1 MAGWRRYAALLA
13 LVLTIVSLFGLAASS
28 ADTKLFERWFPAL
41 ILINKVIVVVLAAVV
56 ISMLVRLYQRLHRK
70 EFGAQMTW
78 QLGAWMFAL
87 AIVPGLLIYFMST
100 IFISRSIDSWF
111 DVRVEGALD
120 SGVEITRGIL
130 TEQQRQTELTAKHM
144 ADMLE
149 NTPASLVLTDLMQ
162 LMEGHNN
169 MEALVFTGNG
179 TAVAAAGTRLNVLLP
194 DLPTPLQMQAVRSAG
209 LYSVIDDGQLDSP
222 DAAAGGAPLSIRVIV
237 PIGGPREPDDQENGA
252 SSLAPRGLAGP
263 SAFEQRPTLYLQ
275 VIEAVS
281 TETSRRAA
289 VLLQGFRDYQTL
301 ILTRASLQEIY
312 MSTLMLVMCL
322 AAFGAVVGALSIA
335 RRTTEPVMQLEQ
347 GTRRVADGN
356 FEPIR
361 EFSGKSEINVLTQSF
376 NSMIRDVAESR
387 RGIEA
392 QRMKAEQAQAYLERV
407 LSNISSGV
415 LVLDS
420 KYRVLLPNAAAKR
433 ILGESICT
441 DGACLTDVLPTL
453 ADAVKKS
460 RMPLDISAQTTV
472 GFEFELN
479 KDSSSESI
487 GGNDGVKTVPLFI
500 KMSIMPLRSGESG
513 LVVVFDDVTQLME
526 AQRTTAWGEV
536 ARRLAHEIKNPL
548 TPIRLTAERLE
559 LRLED
564 RLSNP
569 EDAAMLHRAIST
581 IITQVD
587 ALKQMVNDFR
597 EYAKIPQAKLSALSL
612 NDFLKDVAALY
623 DEADVPLTLRL
634 APNLPEIQ
642 ADASQLRQV
651 LHNLL
656 SNSLDASEG
665 QTPKITIETQLAQG
679 ADGARGVRLTITDA
693 GCGFPEHILAKAFE
707 PYVTTKETGTGL
719 GLPMVKRIIDEH
731 HGSIHIAN
739 RMDKSGCLVLGA
751 QIDILFTV
759 LAGTAAASH

>member
-1 MAGWRRYAALLA
+1 MPGWRRYAALFA
-13 LVLTIVSLFGLAASS
+13 LVLTIVSLFGLAATS
-28 ADTKLFERWFPAL
+28 ANAKLFEQWFPTL
-41 ILINKVIVVVLAAVV
+41 ILINKVIAVVLAAVV
-56 ISMLVRLYQRLHRK
+56 ASMLVHLIQRIHRK

-78 QLGAWMFAL
+78 QLAAWMFML
-87 AIVPGLLIYFMST
+87 AIVPGLLIYFMSAV
-100 IFISRSIDSWF
+100 FISRSIDSWF

-130 TEQQRQTELTAKHM
+130 TEQQRRTELTAKHM

-149 NTPASLVLTDLMQ
+149 NTPASLVLSDLMQ
-162 LMEGHNN
+162 LMEGHGN
-169 MEALVFTGNG
+169 MEALVFTGSG
-179 TAVAAAGTRLNVLLP
+179 TAVAAAGSRVNVLLP
-194 DLPTPLQMQAVRSAG
+194 DLPTPLQMQTVRSAG
-209 LYSVIDDGQLDSP
+209 IYSVIDDAQLENP
-222 DAAAGGAPLSIRVIV
+222 DAPAKGAPLSIRVIV
-237 PIGGPREPDDQENGA
+237 PIGGVRAQSGKEAEP
-252 SSLAPRGLAGP
+252 LGLADP
-263 SAFEQRPTLYLQ
+263 AAFERRPTLYLQ

-289 VLLQGFRDYQTL
+289 VLLQGVRDYQAL
-301 ILTRASLQEIY
+301 ILARQSLQGTY
-312 MSTLMLVMCL
+312 MSTLMLAMCL
-322 AAFGAVVGALSIA
+322 AAFGAVAGALSIA

-356 FEPIR
+356 FHPIR
-361 EFSGKSEINVLTQSF
+361 EFSGKSEINILTQSF
-376 NSMIRDVAESR
+376 NSMIRDVAVSR

-392 QRMKAEQAQAYLERV
+392 QRIKAEQAQAYLERV

-420 KYRVLLPNAAAKR
+420 KYRLLLPNAAAKR
-433 ILGESICT
+433 ILGESICAE
-441 DGACLTDVLPTL
+441 GAKLPEVLPAL
-453 ADAVKKS
+453 AEAVKRL
-460 RMPLDISAQTTV
+460 RMPLDIGAQTTV

-487 GGNDGVKTVPLFI
+487 GGNDGVKTIPLFI
-500 KMSIMPLRSGESG
+500 KMSLMPLRSGESG

-526 AQRTTAWGEV
+526 AQRATAWGEV

-559 LRLED
+559 LRLD
-564 RLSNP
+564 SRLSNP
-569 EDAAMLHRAIST
+569 DDAAMLHRAVST

-597 EYAKIPQAKLSALSL
+597 EYAKIPQAKPAPLSL

-623 DEADVPLTLRL
+623 EEANVPITLKL
-634 APNLPEIQ
+634 APNLPEIE

-651 LHNLL
+651 MHNLI
-656 SNSLDASEG
+656 SNSIDAAEG
-665 QTPKITIETQLAQG
+665 DDPEIVIETQLAQG
-679 ADGARGVRLTITDA
+679 ADGAQGVRLTVTDA
-693 GCGFPEHILAKAFE
+693 GSGFPEHILAKAFE

-731 HGSIHIAN
+731 HGSVHICN

-759 LAGTAAASH
+759 LAGSAATSH